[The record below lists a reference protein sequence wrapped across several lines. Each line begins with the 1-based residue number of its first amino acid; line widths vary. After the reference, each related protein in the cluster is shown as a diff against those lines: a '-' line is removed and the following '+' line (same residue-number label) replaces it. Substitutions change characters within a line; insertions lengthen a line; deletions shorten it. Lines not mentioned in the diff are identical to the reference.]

1 MNKKFLCFTVSLFS
15 ALTLFAAEL
24 TAKDITAKA
33 VSKDNIED
41 SIAYLEKTAPGIT
54 SAADKR
60 SVYIFMASLYEQMNQ
75 FEDAERS
82 YAIAAG
88 IAAGDAEGMPK
99 KSNQQLVLDAVRCAL
114 SAGDYA
120 TAESYLNS
128 AVRNSKNETVQAY
141 IKLYSQWCEL
151 CKAENVNNIQEPV
164 VMLQTYLKLDS
175 MKSVHSTILLTLWY
189 ITGDKNYSKE
199 ITAKYPSSTEA
210 AIVRGDIQL
219 LPTPFWFFV
228 PKSGEAEQGTG
239 TFTKESTST
248 TTAAPKTAETSKPA
262 ATAVAAS
269 TPAKPSKLQL
279 GLFKTESNANL
290 LKEEL
295 VKKGFAAYI
304 TTEKRAS
311 GTTYYIVLVN
321 EDSTNTVADKLR
333 SAGYE
338 CYVVD

>member
-1 MNKKFLCFTVSLFS
+1 MNKKILCLTASVLS
-15 ALTLFAAEL
+15 AAALFAADL
-24 TAKDITAKA
+24 KAKDVTSKA
-33 VSKDNIED
+33 ASQD
-41 SIAYLEKTAPGIT
+41 SIEASISYLEKTAPSISG
-54 SAADKR
+54 AADKR

-75 FEDAERS
+75 FDDAQRV

-88 IAAGDAEGMPK
+88 IAAGDAEGMPR
-99 KSNQQLVLDAVRCAL
+99 KSNEQLVLDAVRCAL
-114 SAGDYA
+114 SAGDYT

-128 AVRNSKNETVQAY
+128 AVRNSKNETIQAH
-141 IKLYSQWCEL
+141 IKLYTQWAEL
-151 CKAENVNNIQEPV
+151 CKADNIEELQEPV

-175 MKSVHSTILLTLWY
+175 MKSVQSTILLTLWY
-189 ITGDKNYSKE
+189 ITGDKNYSKD
-199 ITAKYPSSTEA
+199 ITAKYPDSTEA

-228 PKSGEAEQGTG
+228 PKSGEAELGTG
-239 TFTKESTST
+239 TFSKESTT
-248 TTAAPKTAETSKPA
+248 TTATTSPAKPVAETKTPA
-262 ATAVAAS
+262 AAS
-269 TPAKPSKLQL
+269 AKPSKLQL